1 MERIKATLTLLLA
14 VGMLATAGCNT
25 HQQRKQE
32 ARLRYERAS
41 SKAKLPLVRDLLK
54 EDRLDEAYKLISEC
68 VAIDPDNAESQAL
81 KGEVA
86 MAMGQLGEAEQCLT
100 RSVEIDPRLHR
111 SWAHLGTIA
120 QANKDPDRASDCFQ
134 KALELDPR
142 NEEYIMLMVQ
152 ASAAQGRY
160 DEALGVLESKIALMP
175 NDVRLRIA
183 EGDIRHRRG
192 DVAGA
197 TLAYQQAL
205 VLDDDNPEV
214 MESLGYCYI
223 AQEQWARAADLFQR
237 LAQSADGPQK
247 GAYQQVFATCSMK
260 AGQYGRAVG
269 VYDALSVQDRDNP
282 DLWLQMGRAALG
294 SGQAPRALACAERA
308 LVLRPGW
315 EDAVAL
321 KGCAQYLQADY
332 ARALETFQGLST
344 SERLAGFAW
353 LMRGRCHQQL
363 GQLTQAQAAYEKAA
377 ALNPDSRLVSLL
389 AHPADNQEVR

>member
-14 VGMLATAGCNT
+14 VGMLATAGCET
-25 HQQRKQE
+25 YQQRKHT

-41 SKAKLPLVRDLLK
+41 AKAKLPLVRDLLQ

-68 VAIDPDNAESQAL
+68 VAIDPENAEGQAL

-86 MAMGQLGEAEQCLT
+86 MAMGQLGEAEKCLT
-100 RSVEIDPRLHR
+100 RSVEIDPKLHR
-111 SWAHLGTIA
+111 AWAHLGTVV
-120 QANKDPDRASDCFQ
+120 QANKEPDRAVECFQ

-160 DEALGVLESKIALMP
+160 DEALGVLKLKIAVLP
-175 NDVRLRIA
+175 DNVRLRIA
-183 EGDIRHRRG
+183 EGDIRHRQG

-197 TLAYQQAL
+197 TLAYRQAL
-205 VLDDDNPEV
+205 VLDEDNPEV

-223 AQEQWARAADLFQR
+223 AQEQWAQAADLFQQ
-237 LAQSADGPQK
+237 LAQSATGSSK
-247 GAYQQVFATCSMK
+247 AAYQQVFATCSMK

-269 VYDALSVQDRDNP
+269 VYDSLSVEDRDNP

-294 SGQAPRALACAERA
+294 SGQAQRALTCADRA
-308 LVLRPGW
+308 LVLQPGW

-332 ARALETFQGLST
+332 TWALASFREIST
-344 SERLAGFAW
+344 SERLGGFGW
-353 LMRGRCHQQL
+353 LMMGRCHQQL

-377 ALNPDSRLVSLL
+377 ALSPDSRLVSLL
-389 AHPADNQEVR
+389 APPADKQEVR